1 MVWYV
6 NYVSIKL
13 LKIRRQGVYHLF
25 NTVLLILGSVI
36 KQEWREGEKKERG
49 EEGGWELEREGWMER
64 GREGRKEG

>member
-25 NTVLLILGSVI
+25 NTVLLTLRSVI
-36 KQEWREGEKKERG
+36 KPEWREGEKERSNVGKER
-49 EEGGWELEREGWMER
+49 RKK
-64 GREGRKEG
+64 EGRKVGGR